1 MKKITSNLKEIITKS
16 YARRSY
22 QIWVYRSSP
31 FKLSRRQLDLGSS
44 LSPSR
49 LKFWRKRY
57 LDGRDAG
64 KVLLVHLGLDR
75 LRHAFYKN
83 DIESCFSILQEM
95 REEQRNLGIYL
106 IELDQI
112 EEQILDLQRRVNSR
126 IRDPERISAFG
137 GSLLKALGIN
147 KGP

>member
-1 MKKITSNLKEIITKS
+1 MKKITSNIKEIISKS

-22 QIWVYRSSP
+22 QNWVYRSSP
-31 FKLSRRQLDLGSS
+31 FKLSRRQLDLGTE

-75 LRHAFYKN
+75 LRHAFYRN
-83 DIESCFSILQEM
+83 DIESCFRILDEM
-95 REEQRNLGIYL
+95 KDEQRRLGIYL
-106 IELDQI
+106 IEIEQI
-112 EEQILDLQRRVNSR
+112 EDQILDLQRRVNSR
-126 IRDPERISAFG
+126 LRFPDKTSAFG
-137 GSLLKALGIN
+137 SILLKAIGVKSI
-147 KGP
+147 P